1 MRPRSWTRSAAEVRG
16 RGQARSAALPRTT
29 WLTSSPIS
37 EIAMRISSPAC
48 SVNGR
53 SGTRD
58 VPSTAAR
65 PAGNSSSRNRNA
77 ASSVHGPAQARR
89 AGLAGPGGPAVPADG
104 HLDGEPVRVG
114 TSQAGRIPGPAAQP
128 PR

>member
-1 MRPRSWTRSAAEVRG
+1 
-16 RGQARSAALPRTT
+16 
-29 WLTSSPIS
+29 
-37 EIAMRISSPAC
+37 MRISSPAW

-58 VPSTAAR
+58 VPVDSST

-77 ASSVHGPAQARR
+77 ASSVTVRR
-89 AGLAGPGGPAVPADG
+89 RPAVLAW
-104 HLDGEPVRVG
+104 PVQAVSPPRLIVISMVSPYGSG